1 LVTRFWFL
9 ARNAFGEI
17 AYNLNKK
24 ACEDT
29 AVRKRKNDLDTDEI
43 KHASQSLGLL
53 ITIGILLTLCLCM
66 TNLRFTSCVPTDSGY
81 TPEIPVPS
89 QAVEVHEGLQ
99 LIRGSYTI
107 QNVSQMEVMEFFETE
122 LEIQCRLDS
131 EFGFIRC
138 SGEVDELTDFYI
150 TIKETNLENQST
162 DFNVSFSVPWCD
174 EWPE

>member
-1 LVTRFWFL
+1 V
-9 ARNAFGEI
+9 RNAFGEI

-24 ACEDT
+24 ACEDI
-29 AVRKRKNDLDTDEI
+29 AVRKRKNEPSHEDKSLSGCMAVLA
-43 KHASQSLGLL
+43 ASTIFVGLYFIAL
-53 ITIGILLTLCLCM
+53 IINAILSPPRCI
-66 TNLRFTSCVPTDSGY
+66 PPESGY

-107 QNVSQMEVMEFFETE
+107 QNFSQMEVMEFFEAE
-122 LEIQCRLDS
+122 LDAHCLLDS
-131 EFGFIRC
+131 EFGVIRC

-150 TIKETNLENQST
+150 VIAETKLETQST
-162 DFNVSFSVPWCD
+162 AFSVSFDVPWCD